1 MSLADQKLRRKQ
13 NGKAVTGRSK
23 NLDEIFSIQR
33 EKNISPSQSSD
44 QNWSILAGWK
54 NQGAINGDNNIDKRN
69 VGAQTNPCCRG
80 CKRKLGKISFNLIT
94 NLRAGDELPAL
105 FCGYIKNGS

>member
-44 QNWSILAGWK
+44 QNWSILDGRK
-54 NQGAINGDNNIDKRN
+54 NQGSINGDNIIDKRN
-69 VGAQTNPCCRG
+69 AGTQSDPCCRG
-80 CKRKLGKISFNLIT
+80 FKRKL
-94 NLRAGDELPAL
+94 
-105 FCGYIKNGS
+105 